1 MSFRTINPEVKV
13 SGGVKELPRSTFQA
27 ARGATP
33 RWTEMKPSVLRPS
46 GGGWE
51 HSIGDE
57 IVFTVCRKLI
67 TRNKLISRYSF
78 RINCIFTEV
87 TASDGSSSSDK
98 GWTHKGGGWHGG
110 EGGGRYWMM
119 KLIGA
124 MALLPDA
131 LDNSVRSYLKRSF
144 VVALIAAKVFLSRN
158 PPPPPRCARSICWGS
173 CLSRMAQCTL
183 TARLLFL
190 HHVTVL

>member
-1 MSFRTINPEVKV
+1 
-13 SGGVKELPRSTFQA
+13 
-27 ARGATP
+27 
-33 RWTEMKPSVLRPS
+33 MKPSVLRPS

-110 EGGGRYWMM
+110 EGGLLNYEAYRRHFFNFWLH
-119 KLIGA
+119 LIIPSEWSQTLICCRFNCRKGI
-124 MALLPDA
+124 
-131 LDNSVRSYLKRSF
+131 F
-144 VVALIAAKVFLSRN
+144 VTFA
-158 PPPPPRCARSICWGS
+158 CSICWCS
-173 CLSRMAQCTL
+173 CPSHMAQCTW
-183 TARLLFL
+183 TARPLFYTMWL
-190 HHVTVL
+190 

>member
-1 MSFRTINPEVKV
+1 
-13 SGGVKELPRSTFQA
+13 
-27 ARGATP
+27 
-33 RWTEMKPSVLRPS
+33 MKPSVLRPS

-110 EGGGRYWMM
+110 EGGGRYWIM
-119 KLIGA
+119 KLISA

-131 LDNSVRSYLKRSF
+131 LDNSIRNYLKRSF
-144 VVALIAAKVFLSRN
+144 VVALIAPKVFC
-158 PPPPPRCARSICWGS
+158 PPPPRCAHSICWGS

-183 TARLLFL
+183 TARLLFCTMWL
-190 HHVTVL
+190 CFRMKKAKKNQNKKGQRDQLELDDTVYTPPLWGTSMLKQTP